1 VDPARDPARDQRPDL
16 DRLVADLAVRVPEVR
31 HALVVSA
38 DGIPLAGAS
47 LMPTAEHAD
56 QLAAITC
63 GLTSAARA
71 ASRIADCGDV
81 IQALVPMERGTLLIM
96 MIGAAA
102 SLAVL
107 TTADD
112 LDLVG
117 YEMTMLVERAGTF
130 VASAA
135 GDE

>member
-1 VDPARDPARDQRPDL
+1 LDPAPDQPPDL

-63 GLTSAARA
+63 GLTSLARA
-71 ASRIADCGDV
+71 AARVSDCGDV

-96 MIGAAA
+96 TIGTAA

-117 YEMTMLVERAGTF
+117 YEMTMLVECAASF
-130 VASAA
+130 VAPAA
-135 GDE
+135 RDD